1 LRSDRDGKVLFGFF
15 PQQRVGSAA
24 TRPPVDHECP
34 ACRSLALLM
43 WMVAALRSI
52 GPTFDIHKLA
62 QPQRMPEGQQ
72 DEQAVAV
79 DRVDVGE

>member
-1 LRSDRDGKVLFGFF
+1 
-15 PQQRVGSAA
+15 
-24 TRPPVDHECP
+24 
-34 ACRSLALLM
+34 M